1 MPSLS
6 FRRRKPAAQPSDS
19 DSESPEPP
27 RPHLLTLPG
36 EIRNQIYAH
45 TILTRRVVPV
55 TSRDRL
61 RQRLEYPPLRPRLPK
76 SSPSNRGHGDG
87 TATPDNTDLPWYQT
101 KRPRK
106 STPLSCLLPLLLTNS
121 QVHRDAASLFYSQT
135 RFVVLPEHLPPLS
148 TQANLLFRGFLDVI
162 GPRNAAC
169 VRYLQG
175 VPFPLNGSALMERVG
190 RRVTRS
196 RGDQDGSEEEEEDAD
211 HDGTEAEGE
220 AETAAIDGPGQPHS
234 DSRQAYLDLDPDFAF
249 DFDFQR
255 HTPHL
260 TTTLRSSRAAFLPA
274 LAQACPNLI
283 SLSFD
288 LRWNNMWIRVL
299 TPYPRTLRAICA
311 PIDTQLRQAFP
322 GLRRI
327 RFELTG
333 QESMWQNHGERRGWN
348 RPQPVTEREW
358 AWVRQALGRGE
369 GVDAGRE
376 GEGNGQGERGEE
388 KGLGWEVGMVDHDIE
403 PDVETDE
410 EEEGEERSIY
420 RRSDAANHYWSR
432 DFSQSRPH
440 WEDRMPPVYGPVQA
454 AFTSEI
460 EDAPTRAKYIKANI
474 SYALLRVRT
483 RKRRLRRWLGG
494 SQQIV

>member
-36 EIRNQIYAH
+36 EIRNQIYAY

-61 RQRLEYPPLRPRLPK
+61 RQRLE
-76 SSPSNRGHGDG
+76 
-87 TATPDNTDLPWYQT
+87 
-101 KRPRK
+101 K

-175 VPFPLNGSALMERVG
+175 VPFPLNGSALMER
-190 RRVTRS
+190 
-196 RGDQDGSEEEEEDAD
+196 
-211 HDGTEAEGE
+211 
-220 AETAAIDGPGQPHS
+220 
-234 DSRQAYLDLDPDFAF
+234 
-249 DFDFQR
+249 R

-348 RPQPVTEREW
+348 RPQPVTAREW
-358 AWVRQALGRGE
+358 AWVRQALGRG
-369 GVDAGRE
+369 
-376 GEGNGQGERGEE
+376 
-388 KGLGWEVGMVDHDIE
+388 LGWEVGVVDHDIE

-474 SYALLRVRT
+474 TYALLRVRT